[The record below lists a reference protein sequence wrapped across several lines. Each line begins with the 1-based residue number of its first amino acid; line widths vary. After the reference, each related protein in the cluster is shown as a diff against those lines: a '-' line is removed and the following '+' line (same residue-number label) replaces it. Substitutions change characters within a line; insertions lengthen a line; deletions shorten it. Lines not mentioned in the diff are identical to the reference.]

1 MAAGQSEPLKV
12 QLRSIGKIDTF
23 LETNMAVY
31 SFIRATLLLSTK
43 SSFHGDSYNTI
54 YR

>member
-31 SFIRATLLLSTK
+31 SFIRAALPAPLDEKLISW
-43 SSFHGDSYNTI
+43 
-54 YR
+54 